1 MTEERIR
8 FATEQDAPALLS
20 IYTPYVKDTVIT
32 FEYDVPSIEEFA
44 RRIRE
49 ITAFYPW
56 LVWEQNGRIVGYAYA
71 HRHKER
77 AAYQWGCELSVYLS
91 PDARGQGIGTA
102 LYQALIQILAL
113 QNVYNLYAC
122 ITLPNEASQRL
133 HKAMGFTFAGTWH
146 HTGYKLGAWHDV
158 GWYEKTCGQLSENA
172 QGRETALP
180 ALPKPLVSVHDLNAA
195 VLDSILVSC
204 LS

>member
-1 MTEERIR
+1 MSDQRIR
-8 FATEQDAPALLS
+8 LATEQDALVLLS
-20 IYTPYVKDTVIT
+20 VYAPYVKDTVIT
-32 FEYDVPSIEEFA
+32 FEYDVPSVAEFA

-56 LVWEQNGRIVGYAYA
+56 LVWEHNGEIIGYAYA

-91 PDARGQGIGTA
+91 PKAWGQGIGTA
-102 LYQALIQILAL
+102 LYKALVRILEL

-122 ITLPNEASQRL
+122 ITLPNDRSRRL
-133 HKAMGFTFAGTWH
+133 HTSMGFTLCGIWH
-146 HTGYKLGAWHDV
+146 HSGYKHGAWHDV
-158 GWYEKTCGQLSENA
+158 GWFERTCGQPHSDT
-172 QGRETALP
+172 QGREASLP
-180 ALPKPLVSVHDLNAA
+180 ALPEPLISVHDLDPA
-195 VLDSILVSC
+195 VLDSIFVSC